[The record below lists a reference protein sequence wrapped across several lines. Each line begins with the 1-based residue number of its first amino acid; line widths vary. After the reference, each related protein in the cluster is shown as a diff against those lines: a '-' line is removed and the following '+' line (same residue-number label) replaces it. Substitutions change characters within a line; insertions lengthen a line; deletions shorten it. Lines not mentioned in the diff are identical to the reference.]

1 MAAIV
6 FQHRA
11 ADCIVYRADLVSTLR
26 VGWHAMRRHRENH
39 RALVALAQKP
49 PRLLRDMGLDPERL
63 YEALDGTADE
73 VGPAHLSRLLR
84 SYNEF

>member
-1 MAAIV
+1 M
-6 FQHRA
+6 
-11 ADCIVYRADLVSTLR
+11 YRADLLGTLR
-26 VGWHAMRRHRENH
+26 VGWHAMRRHREAH

-84 SYNEF
+84 SHTEL